1 MPKLSL
7 SKVAGLLPTLVLAIL
22 AVGCTDETIVYQE
35 RAPFNPPADAASGFV
50 GYYTVSQ
57 KQTTCGNCHAD
68 FQAEWSE
75 TRHASAYKSLT
86 DLPAGTTQPY
96 CFSCHAVTNR
106 GNNSA
111 GKAAGY
117 DVVADST
124 YRDVQCESCHGGGL
138 QHIESVNA
146 GSVIRPL
153 AHLGLGVK
161 DQDGVIQATA
171 DTAASCAACH
181 TGVHTPFVEQWLQSR
196 HALVRKDEVT
206 RVGATCQ
213 GCHEGR
219 GAAERL
225 TGDVTWVEGKWS
237 ATDPIDKMLPITCG
251 VCHDPHGGP
260 NKYQLRFPINS
271 LDENNN
277 LCIKCHNNRAQ
288 PVGGSSRGNQ
298 PHGAQGGVLL
308 GFAGY
313 RPPNFGYDTA
323 RIFGS
328 HATSANPDLCAG
340 CHVQRQ
346 TINDASGKFQFQ
358 SVGHLFKPIPCLDAK
373 GNPTGDD
380 DCDDTATARSWIACT
395 KSGCHA
401 NATAA
406 ANLFNATA
414 TEVQGLVDFLW
425 NDKNANRALDAYPT
439 DDGYLALIKKNTTDI
454 NPSDQIITAAD
465 GCQFN
470 VYMTAPHL
478 ADHPDG
484 SKGTHNP
491 FLYRA
496 LLTSCASYLKSIYA
510 FLPAP
515 PASLQ
520 AIIDKWDAPVQ
531 GNKPVI
537 ARVPL
542 PAFDR

>member
-260 NKYQLRFPINS
+260 NQYQLRFPINS
-271 LDENNN
+271 IDETQN
-277 LCIKCHNNRAQ
+277 LCIKCHLNRVQ

-313 RPPNFGYDTA
+313 RTPGFVYDTA

-328 HATSANPDLCAG
+328 HATTANPDLCAG

-380 DCDDTATARSWIACT
+380 SCAFTSAARSWNACT

-401 NATAA
+401 NATVAA
-406 ANLFNATA
+406 SAFNSTK

-425 NDKNANRALDAYPT
+425 KDKNGNRALDASPI

-454 NPSDQIITAAD
+454 NPSDNIVTAAD

-470 VYMTAPHL
+470 TYLTSPNL

-484 SKGTHNP
+484 SKGTHNA

-496 LLTSCASYLKSIYA
+496 LLSACASYLKSIYA

-515 PASLQ
+515 PADIQ
-520 AIIDKWDAPVQ
+520 AIIDRWDAPVQ
-531 GNKPVI
+531 GRSPVI

-542 PAFDR
+542 PSFDR